1 MFQIKFSIL
10 LLSSIIFSC
19 FIVSSCKL
27 KPLYA
32 KKNIGGHN
40 LCKNFDVKLDEETIE
55 GQKLKLKLSDL
66 LNQTCIMQDNN
77 YNIEVKLA
85 KSKQGLGIQRDREIT
100 RFNMLLTVI
109 YKVHSENDDKVI
121 YSAKSRASGAFD
133 AQVSDYGTYAIE
145 QDTVYKLAEELA
157 EEIALKITTKIIQQ
171 QEDK

>member
-1 MFQIKFSIL
+1 MFRIKFSIL
-10 LLSSIIFSC
+10 LLTSVFIFSIMISAC
-19 FIVSSCKL
+19 EL

-32 KKNIGGHN
+32 KKNRGDYN
-40 LCKNFDVKLDEETIE
+40 LCENFIVNLRKETIE

-66 LNQTCIMQDNN
+66 LNQTCIMKDNN
-77 YNIEVKLA
+77 YNIDIELA
-85 KSKQGLGIQRDREIT
+85 NNKQGLGIQRDREIT
-100 RFNMLLTVI
+100 RFNMLLTAI
-109 YKVHSENDDKVI
+109 YNVHSENDNKII

-133 AQVSDYGTYAIE
+133 AQTSDYGTYAIE